1 MLMAAGFA
9 SAKISTAAICQSFV
23 APQIPSG
30 RSIGDI
36 GASDFDVE
44 AGGSRTRS
52 SVVEP
57 QFEAIQRWGD
67 GQTSESNDQMVFGPI
82 DGKVPTIESDRGFN
96 ERGYTGEAF
105 DPSSQPSI
113 PTMRSRLREP
123 QDLPPPGSPTPA
135 NRETSVR
142 RPKADI
148 AEMPGREIVRQRYP
162 DGSIQIARHT
172 RLTALGDYVNDGQW
186 KLFDRNGAVIAI
198 GTYSNGEM
206 EGRWARLHSQSS
218 GGIFLNPPFSQFQGP
233 FTSKATFSAGELSGA
248 WTITDAKGRKVF
260 EMPYKDGK
268 RDGLAVWFYPNE
280 QIYRRMQFSN
290 NVPDGQLV
298 QFDERGK
305 ATRKEI
311 YQDGKRIVNNVTYYR
326 PTNQKRVETI
336 VHRGRLEL
344 QGADDWW
351 EAKPAQMVV
360 TGEDMQ
366 HGPIRSW
373 YKNGQGKMVGNLE
386 DGVRVG
392 RFVWWH
398 QNGSKQSMGSYDKA
412 GSKIGQWV
420 WWHDNGVKSIVGQYE
435 NDRPAGKWQWWD
447 RDGKQTN
454 DETFDPN
461 AVDEESSDPQSVN
474 ETDVETDSLFSG
486 MGDPDDAD
494 GIDFGSDDTQS
505 DDEEADD
512 EEQSIKIEFD
522 DSDTTTTPMSETS
535 ELEDISAEEIEGEE
549 LPEPASRSDDE
560 ATNSPASKLESLDE
574 DQFFQTSF

>member
-1 MLMAAGFA
+1 MGFA
-9 SAKISTAAICQSFV
+9 GAKISTAAICQSFV
-23 APQIPSG
+23 TPQIPSG

-36 GASDFDVE
+36 GGSDFDVE
-44 AGGSRTRS
+44 PGGSRSRS

-57 QFEAIQRWGD
+57 QFEAAQGWGD
-67 GQTSESNDQMVFGPI
+67 RPTSESNDQMVFGPI
-82 DGKVPTIESDRGFN
+82 DGKVPTIESERGFN
-96 ERGYTGEAF
+96 EGGYNNDAF
-105 DPSSQPSI
+105 DPRSQPAI

-123 QDLPPPGSPTPA
+123 QDLPPPSSPSPA

-162 DGSIQIARHT
+162 DGSVQIARHT
-172 RLTALGDYVNDGQW
+172 RLTELGDYVNDGQW

-233 FTSKATFSAGELSGA
+233 FKSTATFSAGELSGA
-248 WTITDAKGRKVF
+248 WTIADAKGRKVF

-280 QIYRRMQFSN
+280 KIYRRMQFSN

-344 QGADDWW
+344 QGSDDWW

-373 YKNGQGKMVGNLE
+373 YQNGQVKMVGNLE

-461 AVDEESSDPQSVN
+461 AVDEESSDLESVS

-494 GIDFGSDDTQS
+494 GIDFGSDDTGS
-505 DDEEADD
+505 DDEGADD

-522 DSDTTTTPMSETS
+522 DSDTSTTPMSETS

-549 LPEPASRSDDE
+549 LPEPGSRSDDE
-560 ATNSPASKLESLDE
+560 AANTPASQLEPLDE